1 MSDDKPHVTVIY
13 QSGKPPSPGLG
24 TILLE
29 LIGFVLFVI
38 LVGLIVGGGL
48 G

>member
-1 MSDDKPHVTVIY
+1 MNEKPNVTVIY
-13 QSGKPPSPGLG
+13 QDAPQRAPGPG
-24 TILLE
+24 AILLE
-29 LIGFVLFVI
+29 LIAFVLFVI